1 MLGTPKKGHRLGS
14 DAAHQRAMLGN
25 LVASLIAAESLV
37 TTETKAKTMRPV
49 MEKCITAAR
58 KGGMHQHRQVVALIR
73 DKDMAKKLFDEIAP
87 RYAERPG
94 GYTRILKLGPR
105 PGDNAPMA
113 RIELV

>member
-14 DAAHQRAMLGN
+14 DAAHQRAMMGN

-37 TTETKAKTMRPV
+37 TTETKAKTVRPV
-49 MEKCITAAR
+49 VEKCITAAR
-58 KGGMHQHRQVVALIR
+58 KGGIHQHRQVVALIR